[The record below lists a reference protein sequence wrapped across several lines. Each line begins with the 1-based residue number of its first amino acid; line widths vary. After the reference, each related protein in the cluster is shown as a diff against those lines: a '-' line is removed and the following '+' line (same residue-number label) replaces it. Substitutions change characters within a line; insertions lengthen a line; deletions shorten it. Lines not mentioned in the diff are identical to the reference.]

1 MPDAAR
7 CQRGF
12 TLIEVLI
19 ATTVLALTMG
29 AFLAGGARYADHARY
44 IHDKTLAQWV
54 ARNQL
59 VEYTLAETWP
69 DTGEEDGTTRMGERN
84 WHWEADI
91 QESPDPNV
99 RRIDLRV
106 YRIDRSSGEPQANSV
121 ALLSGFLTPR
131 REAANAPSGE
141 TGADGAADSD
151 ASEAQG

>member
-1 MPDAAR
+1 MPRTAS
-7 CQRGF
+7 QRGF

-19 ATTVLALTMG
+19 ATAVLALTMG

-44 IHDKTLAQWV
+44 IHDRTLAQWV

-59 VEYTLAETWP
+59 VEYYLAETWP
-69 DTGEEDGTTRMGERN
+69 DTGEEDGTAQMGERS

-106 YRIDRSSGEPQANSV
+106 FRIDRNSGEPEANSV
-121 ALLSGFLTPR
+121 VLLSGFLTPN
-131 REAANAPSGE
+131 REAVNVPPGEPGDGE
-141 TGADGAADSD
+141 TGNADGA
-151 ASEAQG
+151 QG